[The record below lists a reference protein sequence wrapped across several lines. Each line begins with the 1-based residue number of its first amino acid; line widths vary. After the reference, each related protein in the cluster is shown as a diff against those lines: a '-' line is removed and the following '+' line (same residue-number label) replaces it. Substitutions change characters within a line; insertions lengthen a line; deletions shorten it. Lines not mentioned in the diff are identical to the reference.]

1 MTLADLKRDAKSGT
15 LEAKMTVRCG
25 TTDIPERL
33 RGWRKIVDSNSVA
46 IFILRQD
53 GCKSELRLERS
64 SLVEYDGETLIV
76 YNAGYRSLNSLERRL
91 MNEWNKK
98 SGTPEFKHREE
109 VDALT
114 YCSSTYWS
122 KVAYFRNA
130 GMEYLMGCKKER
142 GMKYDFATGTVQDDR
157 IKGAVD
163 MRYEIRKII

>member
-1 MTLADLKRDAKSGT
+1 MNTLADLKREAKRGT

-33 RGWRKIVDSNSVA
+33 RGWRKVVDSNSVA
-46 IFILRQD
+46 IFVLLQD

-76 YNAGYRSLNSLERRL
+76 YNAGYRSLNSLEQRV
-91 MNEWNKK
+91 MNEWSKK
-98 SGTPEFKHREE
+98 SSIQDFKSLEE
-109 VDALT
+109 TDALT
-114 YCSSTYWS
+114 DGSSTYWR

-142 GMKYDFATGTVQDDR
+142 GLKYDFATGTVQDDK
-157 IKGAVD
+157 IKGTVS
-163 MRYEIRKII
+163 M